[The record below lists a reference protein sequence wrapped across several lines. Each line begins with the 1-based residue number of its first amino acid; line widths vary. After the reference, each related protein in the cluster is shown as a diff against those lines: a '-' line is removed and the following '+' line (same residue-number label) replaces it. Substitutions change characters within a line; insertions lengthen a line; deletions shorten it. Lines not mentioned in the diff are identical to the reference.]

1 MSKNHIKIFD
11 DTVLKQSINQG
22 TEAQRMATNLGRFTS
37 GELAYTRDTGRL
49 FIGTKSS
56 KSLNEIEMPEILGG
70 ILAGNKYLGFIDS
83 KPLAWWKGGEYSSL
97 PLNYDSE
104 TIYGSNEDGPSKET
118 YTKESSMLRE
128 DSKYRNKLGK
138 DGKRYEGKWERDA
151 VYNKTYDAYNGDYLY
166 DIYQN
171 ALILFDTNISENRN
185 SVQGTVERPGS
196 DARYEQYFD
205 NNGNELPIDEQ
216 YKRTKISNI
225 NTEYHRDH
233 PVYGDGYVIFR
244 NIEVDGK
251 SIKFKDKMFN
261 SDGTSSPDAK
271 IDGYQNQSHNI
282 IEVGSISASSMI
294 DAMSPK
300 QFHIKNEFVHLKDI
314 VEDVKG
320 FANSDNSFKL
330 PQNVTFASNSTNVPV
345 TLNFDKTGSTPITE
359 LVEND
364 LTLKLVKTSTETQT
378 YRVDIAKS
386 ASKDLFIKLGD
397 GLYNAGPG
405 SSDYIKLNQE
415 TAGVLSENIP
425 TISLSKTKNF
435 YDNDNDLTDPFYT
448 QYKSDS
454 GNLYFGTLT
463 VSQSGAIQNVER
475 YEEDYKKETV
485 LERSKFDDEDNI
497 KNNLLKNP
505 IPIMW
510 NSNSKKVVAE
520 DVEEGENTEE
530 ENGVEVS
537 SIDAKLEYIIK
548 PNFYCITKEVK
559 KNGQTLTGTDY
570 DNSVVVLGNNY
581 HESLEKD
588 GTYFIIPGY
597 NVAYDI
603 DINDRV
609 KGDKLLKCNFEA
621 FSENLNTN
629 DAIHS
634 GVKKIEKKFNEN
646 GEEVGDDAEEFITEE
661 CRVVYNK
668 SILSEDDSRFD
679 ENYFRYTADRFING
693 EETISVE
700 TTKISDL
707 SQDKINEYFCYRNFN
722 SMPSLIDFTIEIE
735 TDENG
740 NQTIDEIY
748 EDTSRNTSI
757 LPVTENIKAVRLNGF
772 SGESAQYAADENETN
787 GFRTILSNTHITR
800 CIEKLETV
808 ISDAKALTTDIEK
821 FDESRY
827 AYYDCFTESEEGVIE
842 NADCTY
848 LVWTKVVNDTSSSS
862 SLTYK
867 ASLYHN
873 ADAILNEGNLSTTIN
888 FITEDDVTGKDNH
901 HFVNIT
907 EEMPFYK
914 SFTIYKKIFV
924 NEEDS
929 SHSVYFTTSDDDS
942 LTNEI
947 KRYLAVVQIK
957 NNDGTISTY
966 TPSQFWN
973 ICVENTDLNEEIS
986 SETSEVAHLDF
997 NDIYNGFGLGDKEN
1011 GVRSIN
1017 LINATEKW
1025 IEVDKITESI
1035 EGITTSKLVK
1045 YYDID
1050 GNRVYEKIAK
1060 NVEDETLIEI
1070 PATQVLSTKYDV
1082 DSFVMAPVYWSDKGY
1097 HTPLVYQNAVIEGV
1111 EGEVELDERISEE
1124 SPAYVV
1130 IPDHANEVILEVRH
1144 KTESNSPIAIFTAKN
1159 KNLLKDTNGGD
1170 FDFGFNVGNTYVQN
1184 GDSYQIG
1191 LPSIIEDDN
1200 SMTPNENEKCVLY
1213 SDSNTVTTIKLPLY
1227 RSDYENGKMFAI
1239 RVAGL
1244 KQSSTE
1250 KMMIRLIGYSL

>member
-118 YTKESSMLRE
+118 YTKESSMLGE

-171 ALILFDTNISENRN
+171 ALILFDTNISENKN

-196 DARYEQYFD
+196 DVRYEQYFD
-205 NNGNELPIDEQ
+205 NDGNELPIDEQ

-225 NTEYHRDH
+225 NTEYHKDH

-271 IDGYQNQSHNI
+271 IEGYQNQSHNI
-282 IEVGSISASSMI
+282 IEVGSISATSMI
-294 DAMSPK
+294 DAMTPK
-300 QFHIKNEFVHLKDI
+300 QFQIKNDFVYLRDI

-320 FANSDNSFKL
+320 FTNSDNSFRL
-330 PQNVTFASNSTNVPV
+330 PQNVTFASNSTNVPL
-345 TLNFDKTGSTPITE
+345 TLNFDKTGSTPISE

-364 LTLKLVKTSTETQT
+364 LTLKLVKTSTESQT

-386 ASKDLFIKLGD
+386 ASKDLFVRLGD

-415 TAGVLSENIP
+415 TAGVLGENAP
-425 TISLSKTKNF
+425 MISLSVTKKF
-435 YDNDNDLTDPFYT
+435 YENDNDLNDPFYT

-454 GNLYFGTLT
+454 GNLYIDTLT

-485 LERSKFDDEDNI
+485 LERSKFDVEDNI

-510 NSNSKKVVAE
+510 NFN
-520 DVEEGENTEE
+520 GE
-530 ENGVEVS
+530 ENGDEETTF
-537 SIDAKLEYIIK
+537 DAKLEYIIK
-548 PNFYCITKEVK
+548 PYFFCLTKEVK
-559 KNGQTLTGTDY
+559 KNGQTLSGTDY

-581 HESLEKD
+581 HDSIEKD
-588 GTYFIIPGY
+588 GSYFIIPGY
-597 NVAYDI
+597 NVAYDLNV
-603 DINDRV
+603 NDRI
-609 KGDKLLKCNFEA
+609 KGNRLLKCNFEA

-629 DAIHS
+629 DSILS

-646 GEEVGDDAEEFITEE
+646 GEEVGDDDEDFIIEE
-661 CRVVYNK
+661 CRKVYNK
-668 SILSEDDSRFD
+668 SILNADESKLD
-679 ENYFRYTADRFING
+679 ENYFQYTVDRFING
-693 EETISVE
+693 EEVISVE

-707 SQDKINEYFCYRNFN
+707 SQDKVNEYFCYRNFN
-722 SMPSLIDFTIEIE
+722 SRPSLIDFTIEVEI
-735 TDENG
+735 DENG
-740 NQTIDEIY
+740 NQVIEEIY
-748 EDTSRNTSI
+748 EDTTRNASI
-757 LPVTENIKAVRLNGF
+757 LPVTENIKSVRLNGF
-772 SGESAQYAADENETN
+772 GGESPQFTADDGDTN
-787 GFRTILSNTHITR
+787 GFRTILSNNHITR
-800 CIEKLETV
+800 CIEKLETL
-808 ISDAKALTTDIEK
+808 IEEAKSLSDDIEN
-821 FDESRY
+821 FDESKY
-827 AYYDCFTESEEGVIE
+827 AYYDCFVETEEETIE
-842 NADCTY
+842 NENCNY
-848 LVWTKVVNDTSSSS
+848 LVWTKVVNNNSITNT
-862 SLTYK
+862 LTYK

-873 ADAILNEGNLSTTIN
+873 ADAILNENNLSTVIN

-901 HFVNIT
+901 HFINIT
-907 EEMPFYK
+907 QEMPFYK

-942 LTNEI
+942 LTNEV
-947 KRYLAVVQIK
+947 KRYLAAVQIK
-957 NNDGTISTY
+957 NNDGSLSIY
-966 TPSQFWN
+966 TPAQFWN
-973 ICVENTDLNEEIS
+973 ICVEKTDLNEEIS
-986 SETSEVAHLDF
+986 SEYAEVSHLDF
-997 NDIYNGFGLGDKEN
+997 NDIYNGFALGDKEN
-1011 GVRSIN
+1011 GVQAIN
-1017 LINATEKW
+1017 LINASEEW
-1025 IEVDKITESI
+1025 VEVDKITESKD
-1035 EGITTSKLVK
+1035 GITTTKLIK

-1050 GNRVYEKIAK
+1050 GNRVYETIAE
-1060 NVEDETLIEI
+1060 NTEDETLIEI

-1097 HTPLVYQNAVIEGV
+1097 HTPLSYEDAIISGV
-1111 EGEVELDERISEE
+1111 DGEVVLDERIAEDS
-1124 SPAYVV
+1124 SAYIV

-1144 KTESNSPIAIFTAKN
+1144 KTETNSPIAIFTAKD
-1159 KNLLKDTNGGD
+1159 KNLLKDVNGGD
-1170 FDFGFNVGNTYVQN
+1170 FDFGFNIGNTYVQN
-1184 GDSYQIG
+1184 GNSYQIG
-1191 LPSIIEDDN
+1191 LPTIIEDNN
-1200 SMTPNENEKCVLY
+1200 SMTPNENEKCVLF
-1213 SDSNTVTTIKLPLY
+1213 SDTNSVETIKLPLY

-1239 RVAGL
+1239 RIAGI

-1250 KMMIRLIGYSL
+1250 KVMIRLIGYSL